1 MKNILGGCFF
11 RKPAYPVIKMD
22 DQSNQ
27 PTIRLRPANIDEDC
41 SHALLW
47 YQDPEVLHFSE
58 GPGTEAYD
66 PETVQAMYRY
76 LASIGR
82 LYIIEA
88 QEDGEWVPIGDV
100 TLSRETIPIVIG
112 DPGYRSRGIGT
123 RVIRMLI
130 EMARE
135 EQWTELKVKKVYTFN
150 DRSHR
155 MFTGLGFAVTGE
167 GVDENGHRY
176 RSYRLEL

>member
-1 MKNILGGCFF
+1 
-11 RKPAYPVIKMD
+11 MD
-22 DQSNQ
+22 DRTNQ
-27 PTIRLRPANIDEDC
+27 PPIRLRPASVDDDC
-41 SHALLW
+41 RTALPW
-47 YQDPEVLHFSE
+47 YQDPEVLRFSE

-66 PETVQAMYRY
+66 LATVTAMYRY
-76 LASIGR
+76 LASIGQ
-82 LYIIEA
+82 LFIIEA

-112 DPGYRSRGIGT
+112 EPGYRSRGIGT
-123 RVIRMLI
+123 RVIRLLI
-130 EMARE
+130 EMARK
-135 EQWTELKVKKVYTFN
+135 QHWPELNVKKVYTFN